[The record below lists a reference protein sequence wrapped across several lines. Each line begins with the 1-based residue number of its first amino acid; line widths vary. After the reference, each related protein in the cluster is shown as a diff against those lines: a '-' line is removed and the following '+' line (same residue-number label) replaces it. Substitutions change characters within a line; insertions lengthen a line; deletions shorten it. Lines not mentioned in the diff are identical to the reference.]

1 MPCAGWTAPARS
13 SCWKSYPEHRLDGRV
28 RDYAALTA
36 YLGLFASAFLAAT
49 LLPLS
54 SEAVLAALT
63 AARGQEALVLWLV
76 ASLGNTLGALVNWV
90 LGRFCLRWQD
100 RRWFPVKPR
109 ELERAGVWFR
119 RYGAWSLLFAW
130 LPVVGDPLT
139 FVGGIFRVNVWVFL
153 LLVGAGK
160 GLRYAAVIL
169 AVQGALGA

>member
-1 MPCAGWTAPARS
+1 M
-13 SCWKSYPEHRLDGRV
+13 
-28 RDYAALTA
+28 TA
-36 YLGLFASAFLAAT
+36 YLGLFVSAFLAAT

-63 AARGQEALVLWLV
+63 AASGREALFLWLV

-90 LGRFCLRWQD
+90 LGRFCLRWRD
-100 RRWFPVKPR
+100 RRWFPVKPQ
-109 ELERAGVWFR
+109 ELEKAGNWFR

-139 FVGGIFRVNVWVFL
+139 FVGGIFRVNLWVFL

-160 GLRYAAVIL
+160 AARYAVVIL
-169 AVQGALGA
+169 AVQEAFGS